1 MKNLFPVLATLLILA
16 TAACAPQ
23 MDTEADVA
31 SIRTLLDELVAAENA
46 SDVDTMMALTTDDAV
61 NMPANQK
68 PIIGQDAIR
77 AWWENFFSRFSIE
90 GAVSDVEIQAGGEWG
105 FYRGTWNV
113 TTTAKEGGESQ
124 ERSYSFIVVVH
135 READG
140 SWKVARGI
148 WHPDQPATTE

>member
-1 MKNLFPVLATLLILA
+1 M
-16 TAACAPQ
+16 
-23 MDTEADVA
+23 
-31 SIRTLLDELVAAENA
+31 
-46 SDVDTMMALTTDDAV
+46 

-77 AWWENFFSRFSIE
+77 AWWEDFFSRFSIE